1 MCIFSRPN
9 YVMPEPKVDLE
20 IEKAKAEEKARQEVE
35 KKKQETY
42 KKKVSEGKVGK
53 RSLISGQSGGIGY
66 YKETL

>member
-9 YVMPEPKVDLE
+9 YVMPEPKVDPE

>member
-1 MCIFSRPN
+1 MCIFKRPKF
-9 YVMPEPKVDLE
+9 VMPQPTVDPE
-20 IEKAKAEEKARQEVE
+20 IEKAKTEEKARQDAIE
-35 KKKQETY
+35 KKNQAY

>member
-1 MCIFSRPN
+1 
-9 YVMPEPKVDLE
+9 MPQPKVDPE